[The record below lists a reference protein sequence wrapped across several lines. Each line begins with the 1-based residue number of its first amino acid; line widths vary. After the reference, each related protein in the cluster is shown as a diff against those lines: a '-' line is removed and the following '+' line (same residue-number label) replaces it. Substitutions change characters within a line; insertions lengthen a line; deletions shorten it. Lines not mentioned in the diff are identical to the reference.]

1 MKFLPK
7 KALLAALGVLPL
19 AGLLYAAPSDV
30 SADGM
35 SVAVTAQRS
44 QMVEDYRHVQHL
56 QIVARREKD
65 VIKLNCVNDKLV
77 QLKPQLNMW
86 DRTQAELAAV
96 TDDTTRK
103 AILTELGNSAQRV
116 RQLRQEADQC
126 IGEPVAEQES
136 SNSWTGPNVPESPY
150 TDWGTALEPPA
161 YASPF
166 N

>member
-7 KALLAALGVLPL
+7 KAYLAALGVIPV
-19 AGLLYAAPSDV
+19 AGLLYAAPGDV
-30 SADGM
+30 GLDGM
-35 SVAVTAQRS
+35 TPALTASRS
-44 QMVEDYRHVQHL
+44 QMLEDYRHVQHL

-77 QLKPQLNMW
+77 QLKPQLNLW
-86 DRTQAELAAV
+86 DRTQAELAGV
-96 TDDTTRK
+96 TDGTTRE
-103 AILTELGNSAQRV
+103 AIVTELNNSTQRV

-136 SNSWTGPNVPESPY
+136 SNSWTGPTVPDNPY
-150 TDWGTALEPPA
+150 TDWGTVLEPPA